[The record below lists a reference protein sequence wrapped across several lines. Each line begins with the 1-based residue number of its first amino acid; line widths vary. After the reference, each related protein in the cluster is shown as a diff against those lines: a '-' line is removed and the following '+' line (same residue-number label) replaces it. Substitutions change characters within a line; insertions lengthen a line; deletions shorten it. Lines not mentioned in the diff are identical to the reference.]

1 MDKDKSKRA
10 NPSPHEA
17 SGVEISIQ
25 QIHAEYGLKYAR
37 DVRATD
43 TGYLSLFC
51 LKPNRHDLPTFS
63 ARWDSAANTVDI
75 DLLGDANESSL
86 FKSNDAEAA
95 GYTGHHSAMLGPS
108 AYLVDI
114 RRPPT
119 GTIFVGEIR
128 LDVSLI
134 FQRHETLQGEVGEIK
149 DDLTISIVC
158 PDCGPVKAALPD
170 PTGLVY
176 CSKCG
181 TDVRRSFQ
189 RGLMNIKKVGVLG
202 CGLMGSGIAQVCAT
216 AGFDVTVLEVEQKYL
231 DKGFAGI
238 EKSLAKFAERPVEKG
253 GITPQQKDA
262 IRARLRGTTNKA
274 ELADCDIVIEAI
286 IENVDEKKKMYASID
301 GVVKKDAIFAS
312 NTSSI
317 SVTELLTSVK
327 RPERFIGLH
336 FFNPV
341 PLMKLVE
348 VVRTIATA
356 PEVYEAAYLFAQRLG
371 KVPVRTSDKT
381 GFIVNRLLVPYL
393 LDAIRAYEE
402 GVGSIEDIDNAM
414 KLGCGYPMGPFTL
427 LDFVGLD
434 TTYYITHVMYDEF
447 KERRFASPPLLK
459 RMVMAGWYGRKSG
472 RGFYDYSDAAKPV
485 AGKF

>member
-1 MDKDKSKRA
+1 M
-10 NPSPHEA
+10 
-17 SGVEISIQ
+17 
-25 QIHAEYGLKYAR
+25 
-37 DVRATD
+37 
-43 TGYLSLFC
+43 
-51 LKPNRHDLPTFS
+51 
-63 ARWDSAANTVDI
+63 
-75 DLLGDANESSL
+75 
-86 FKSNDAEAA
+86 
-95 GYTGHHSAMLGPS
+95 
-108 AYLVDI
+108 
-114 RRPPT
+114 
-119 GTIFVGEIR
+119 
-128 LDVSLI
+128 
-134 FQRHETLQGEVGEIK
+134 
-149 DDLTISIVC
+149 
-158 PDCGPVKAALPD
+158 
-170 PTGLVY
+170 
-176 CSKCG
+176 
-181 TDVRRSFQ
+181 
-189 RGLMNIKKVGVLG
+189 G
-202 CGLMGSGIAQVCAT
+202 CGIAQVCAM
-216 AGFDVTVLEVEQKYL
+216 AGFEVTVLEVEQKYL

-238 EKSLAKFAERPVEKG
+238 EKSLGKFAERPVEKG
-253 GITPQQKDA
+253 GITPAQKDE

-274 ELADCDIVIEAI
+274 DLADCDIVIEAI
-286 IENVDEKKKMYASID
+286 IENVEEKKKMWASVDSI
-301 GVVKKDAIFAS
+301 VKKEAIFAS

-317 SVTELLTSVK
+317 SVTELLTAVK

-348 VVRTIATA
+348 VVKTIATA
-356 PEVYEAAYLFAQRLG
+356 PEVYDAAYLFAQRLG

-434 TTYYITHVMYDEF
+434 TTYYITQVMYDEF

-472 RGFYDYSDAAKPV
+472 RGFYDYSNPEKPV